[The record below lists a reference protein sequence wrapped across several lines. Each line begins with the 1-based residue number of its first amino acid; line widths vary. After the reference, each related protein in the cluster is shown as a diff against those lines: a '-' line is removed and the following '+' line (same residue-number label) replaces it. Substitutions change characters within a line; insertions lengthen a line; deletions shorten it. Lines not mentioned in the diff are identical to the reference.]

1 MEQEL
6 REALRRKPAP
16 EGFAA
21 RVQALLPERRPF
33 VARWAV
39 AATVT
44 IVMVSGTFTWREIE
58 QRRGEQAAQQTLDAL
73 RLVSE
78 KVNFARNRVLKVSHG
93 VHE

>member
-16 EGFAA
+16 EGLAA
-21 RVQALLPERRPF
+21 RVRAQLPDRRPF